1 MSNKQ
6 TLIEALIEGWI
17 SNYQAQQIVHS
28 SSGDRTLRNIRQNP
42 PKGYHMIQRPKEEF
56 EGYNKCL
63 EYRLVED

>member
-1 MSNKQ
+1 MSNKEI
-6 TLIEALIEGWI
+6 LIEALKENWI

-42 PKGYHMIQRPKEEF
+42 PEGYQFVQRPKDVP

-63 EYRLVED
+63 EYKLIEI